1 MKCCTHEM
9 HIDDQTLNRYADGV
23 LSPRAAAAVRRDLR
37 SCAVCQREVQQ
48 IRALSAALRAVPAP
62 KPPDGLF
69 EEMFPEEADPTPAI
83 PLTRPQGQ
91 PVAFSRRLV
100 LSAGACLLTLI
111 ATVLVLT
118 LGPERAMAGA
128 STLRFHGEEPGTLT
142 LTYETISPL
151 AAEPGLRA
159 RMRYWVPDPL
169 RFGQTEPG
177 YSVVE
182 LSPEEPGVFSGA
194 AALPPA
200 AVYAVAVVE
209 DLDGNYIDND
219 FGRFWEHFETD
230 AEGRPT
236 LQARRYQLLA
246 TSVLSVARAAAVA
259 EEAASQFPEQPE
271 FWVRQFLFAQG
282 AVPPESRNAFLREH
296 AARFMVLDR
305 AAREG
310 NPGPVEL
317 DALHRYAT
325 LLGRPDLASY
335 WSSQLVSRYPRHGA
349 AAPVRLQSIVSS
361 PVTNQ
366 KKLEDLEESWTG
378 AGAPATAQVG
388 LRLSIELADPALAEK
403 WLDRH
408 TAGSALRNRGYDT
421 EVTGDMMAAP
431 ALWPLAEAWILDRLA
446 DSRDETG
453 PERPLDQSDRN
464 FRAEASQRRARLNLY
479 LARLLL
485 ARGQSTGAIGA
496 AERSVRQTWS
506 PEVFLEAAEIHE
518 SAGSGRRAAE
528 LLALS
533 LVDPVTP
540 LRPRSG
546 ADGLRAVL
554 EPSEEQLAAARATL
568 NERVTSALLEEHV
581 DLNTRL
587 RSAAGEETTLR
598 EAVGG
603 GLAIIVHAVRPDF
616 VPNDALA
623 LLDVNSE
630 RLRLTDVRTL
640 LLAQQPSPAA
650 LQRSGVDSRFHHDV
664 GYEAWEALGAWREI
678 QYFVL
683 DPSGRLLHRSTDPEA
698 ALRVSFVLSTR
709 DVASPDV
716 LLKRKD
722 TNT

>member
-1 MKCCTHEM
+1 MDFCTHDM
-9 HIDDQTLNRYADGV
+9 HIDDRTLNRYADGD
-23 LSPRAAAAVRRDLR
+23 LPPRAAAAVRRHLR
-37 SCAVCQREVQQ
+37 SCAVCRREVEQ

-62 KPPDGLF
+62 RPPDGLF
-69 EEMFPEEADPTPAI
+69 EDMFPEEADPTPAI
-83 PLTRPQGQ
+83 PLAVPQAQ

-100 LSAGACLLTLI
+100 LSGGACLLALI
-111 ATVLVLT
+111 AAALVLT
-118 LGPERAMAGA
+118 LGPERAMAGS
-128 STLRFHGEEPGTLT
+128 STLSFDWEEPGALT

-169 RFGQTEPG
+169 RFGQTEPA

-194 AALPPA
+194 VTLPPG

-219 FGRFWEHFETD
+219 FGRFWEHFET

-246 TSVLSVARAAAVA
+246 TSELSVARAAAVA
-259 EEAASQFPEQPE
+259 GEAALQFPEQPE

-282 AVPPESRNAFLREH
+282 AIPPASRDAFLREH
-296 AARFMVLDR
+296 AARFTELDR
-305 AAREG
+305 AARDG

-335 WSSQLVSRYPRHGA
+335 WSNQLVDRYPRHGA
-349 AAPVRLQSIVSS
+349 AALVRLQSITRSS
-361 PVTNQ
+361 VPTRR
-366 KKLEDLEESWTG
+366 KLEDLEATWAGTG
-378 AGAPATAQVG
+378 APTIAQVG
-388 LRLSIELADPALAEK
+388 LRLSIELADPVLTEK

-408 TAGSALRNRGYDT
+408 SADSGLRDLGYDT
-421 EVTGDMMAAP
+421 DVAGDMMAAP

-479 LARLLL
+479 LARLFL
-485 ARGQSTGAIGA
+485 ARGQSTGAIDA
-496 AERSVRQTWS
+496 AERAVRQTWS

-518 SAGSGRRAAE
+518 SAGTDRRAAE
-528 LLALS
+528 LLAQS

-546 ADGLRAVL
+546 ADGLGAIP
-554 EPSEEQLAAARATL
+554 EPSEDQLAAARATL
-568 NERVTSALLEEHV
+568 RERVTSALLDEHV
-581 DLNTRL
+581 SLNAQL
-587 RSAAGEETTLR
+587 KSEDGEEITLR
-598 EAVGG
+598 DAVSGRLVLVVQASRPEFLPDEAV
-603 GLAIIVHAVRPDF
+603 
-616 VPNDALA
+616 A
-623 LLDVNSE
+623 LLDVNSS
-630 RLRLTDVRTL
+630 RLLSAGVQTL
-640 LLAQQPSPAA
+640 FVTQQPAPAA
-650 LQRSGVDSRFHHDV
+650 RKRVGPDLGFLHDV
-664 GYEAWEALGAWREI
+664 EYRAREDLRAWRPV

-683 DPSGRLLHRSTDPEA
+683 DPSGRLRHRGDDPEA

-709 DVASPDV
+709 GVASPAAALD
-716 LLKRKD
+716 RKETD
-722 TNT
+722 T

>member
-1 MKCCTHEM
+1 MDFCTHDM
-9 HIDDQTLNRYADGV
+9 HINDRTLNRYADGV
-23 LSPRAAAAVRRDLR
+23 LPPRAAAAVRRHLR
-37 SCAVCQREVQQ
+37 SCAVCRREVQQ

-62 KPPDGLF
+62 RPPEGLF
-69 EEMFPEEADPTPAI
+69 EEMFPEESDLPPPI
-83 PLTRPQGQ
+83 PLPVPQAQ
-91 PVAFSRRLV
+91 PVASSRRLV
-100 LSAGACLLTLI
+100 LSGGACLLALI
-111 ATVLVLT
+111 AAVLVLT
-118 LGPERAMAGA
+118 LGPERAMAGS
-128 STLRFHGEEPGTLT
+128 STLSFDWKEPGALT
-142 LTYETISPL
+142 LRYETISLL

-159 RMRYWVPDPL
+159 RMRYWVPDSL

-177 YSVVE
+177 YSAVE
-182 LSPEEPGVFSGA
+182 LSPEEPGLFSGA
-194 AALPPA
+194 IALPPG
-200 AVYAVAVVE
+200 AVYAIAVVE
-209 DLDGNYIDND
+209 DFDGNYIDND

-246 TSVLSVARAAAVA
+246 TSELSVARAAAVA

-282 AVPPESRNAFLREH
+282 AVPPESRHAFLREH
-296 AARFMVLDR
+296 AARFTELDR
-305 AAREG
+305 AARDG

-335 WSSQLVSRYPRHGA
+335 WSSQLVDRYPRHGA
-349 AAPVRLQSIVSS
+349 AALVRLQSIIRS
-361 PVTNQ
+361 PVPARR
-366 KKLEDLEESWTG
+366 KLEDLEATWAGTG
-378 AGAPATAQVG
+378 APTIAQVG
-388 LRLSIELADPALAEK
+388 LRLSIELADPVLTEK

-408 TAGSALRNRGYDT
+408 SADSALRDLGYDT
-421 EVTGDMMAAP
+421 EVAGDMMAAP

-446 DSRDETG
+446 DGRDETG

-479 LARLLL
+479 LARLFL
-485 ARGQSTGAIGA
+485 ARGQSTGAIDA

-518 SAGSGRRAAE
+518 SAGSDRRAAE

-540 LRPRSG
+540 LRPYPRADELG
-546 ADGLRAVL
+546 AVP
-554 EPSEEQLAAARATL
+554 EPSEEQLVAARATL
-568 NERVTSALLEEHV
+568 EERVTSALLDEYV

-716 LLKRKD
+716 ELTRKD